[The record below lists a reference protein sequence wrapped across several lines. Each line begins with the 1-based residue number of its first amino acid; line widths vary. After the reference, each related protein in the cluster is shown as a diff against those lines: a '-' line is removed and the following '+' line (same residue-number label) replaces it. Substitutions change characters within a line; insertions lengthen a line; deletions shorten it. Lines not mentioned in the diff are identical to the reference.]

1 MKRLSK
7 LFSYTVIA
15 IFIGTLFSCSNLL
28 EQNPNE
34 LQENLQEGTAYL
46 KVSVG
51 SKTSRTVMSGAD
63 EANFTN
69 LVLKGTKS
77 GGSEETLGSWENL
90 SAMQNAAI
98 PVTSGSWTFTLTAKN
113 GGTSLSGSLQKEI
126 TLGENSLSF
135 NLSISDIG
143 NGDGSF
149 SITLNFAEAEN
160 AGRVTKVLA
169 TLENIDGTAVAG
181 LNGQLLTPSENAVT
195 FSASGIAAGTYRA
208 KVVFYATEGGT
219 DFELATYRELVQIS
233 SGLASTATRAIESFD
248 SLYTITYNLNGGT
261 LAEGSVLQESVTRK
275 SEAITLPSLTRD
287 YYTFDGWYTT
297 DNFADGTQVTRLSN
311 FTDNVSVYAKFTPVT
326 FTITYVLNGGTNAEG
341 AVVSYTVEDD
351 VTLPIP
357 EKGEELFGG
366 LYYDSNFS
374 GSPATGWNA
383 GDKCENITL
392 YAKWDG
398 IKVTAEN
405 IVEKIKVMTQSGTL
419 KASGEFNST
428 VISNI
433 NEALK
438 TLAGTNPEILVTLDL
453 SEVTGLVELQ
463 LKAFEK
469 CSNLEGIVLP
479 ETLETIGYSAFDD
492 CTSLKRI
499 KIPDSVTTIYAAFY
513 GCNSLEEITIPFVG
527 ESLNSETYK
536 TVFGSIFW
544 YNYEKGKI
552 RQYYSDSEYMKY
564 YIPSSLKKVTVTGGK
579 LPARAFNGCSMLE
592 EIVIEKL
599 DDGIVEKKVFSGCT
613 KLKEVILPLTV
624 TSIGEQA
631 FSNCESLESIT
642 LPENLSEIGNGAFES
657 CSKLKYIEFPD
668 RLTNIGEMAFRSCKE
683 LESIELPDGLKKI
696 GKRAFSGSGLKNLYV
711 PDSVIEIDSG
721 IVSGCTS
728 LEEINLPF
736 LGPKRNPDS
745 MPDTSETVFGYCFGS
760 TMTGSTIVTEKSGYT
775 TQHYLPKKGSW
786 TESYIPNSIK
796 KVTIRGGQLYYNST
810 GCVAAFVDCKLIEE
824 IVLENIES
832 IPQELFKNCQNLKT
846 VTFGEEV
853 TSMGASIF
861 KGCTNLKNI
870 TIPGS
875 ITKLNGSTLSY
886 SSLENVTI
894 QEGVEELGNAAFS
907 GLTELKTVSFPKS
920 LKKIGMHAFNRCS
933 SLESVSFAYKK
944 TWYKTKVFNY
954 TNGSPIGNMSNPEQ
968 NAANF
973 KDAYLEYNLYSN
985 N

>member
-34 LQENLQEGTAYL
+34 LQANLQEGTAYL

-51 SKTSRTVMSGAD
+51 IKTARTVMSGAD

-77 GGSEETLGSWENL
+77 SGSEETLGSWENL

-169 TLENIDGTAVAG
+169 TLENTDGSEVEG
-181 LNGQLLTPSENAVT
+181 LSAQPLTPSENAVT
-195 FSASGIAAGTYRA
+195 FSANGIAAGTYRA

-233 SGLASTATRAIESFD
+233 SGLASTATRTIESFD
-248 SLYTITYNLNGGT
+248 SLYTITYNLNGGI

-275 SEAITLPSLTRD
+275 SEAITLPGLTRD
-287 YYTFDGWYTT
+287 YYTFDGWYT
-297 DNFADGTQVTRLSN
+297 DENFTAGTEVTRLEN
-311 FTDNVSVYAKFTPVT
+311 FAANVYAKFTPIT
-326 FTITYVLNGGTNAEG
+326 FTITYVLNGGTNADG

-383 GDKCENITL
+383 GDKYGNITL

-405 IVEKIKVMTQSGTL
+405 IVEKIKAMTQSGTL

-453 SEVTGLVELQ
+453 SEVTRLVELQ

-668 RLTNIGEMAFRSCKE
+668 RLTNIGEMVFRSCKE

-736 LGPKRNPDS
+736 LGPKLVPDS
-745 MPDTSETVFGYCFGS
+745 SMDVSDKIFGYCFGS
-760 TMTGSTIVTEKSGYT
+760 KQTGKTTTTVIEGYS
-775 TQHYLPKKGSW
+775 TQHYYNEHTTW
-786 TESYIPNSIK
+786 TESYIPDSIK
-796 KVTIRGGQLYYNST
+796 KVTIRGGQLYSHSR
-810 GCVAAFVDCKLIEE
+810 GASFSDCKCIEE

-853 TSMGASIF
+853 TSMGANIF

-875 ITKLNGSTLSY
+875 ITKLNSSTLTY

-920 LKKIGMHAFNRCS
+920 LKKIGMHAFNGCS